1 MGRAHLLSK
10 LIIDMETGQRGFIIT
25 GKEEFLEPFN
35 AANKKFDNILT
46 SLRQDL
52 TGQPKYLEM
61 LEKIEHLRY
70 EWLGAAGEPEIET
83 RRLVNKTKVSLKT
96 IDQMILAETGKR
108 ILDKIRIAMAVISNG
123 FKKVDRKDELLL
135 ILQISK
141 DVIDSE
147 TGQRGFLL
155 AGEDRFL
162 EPYYTGQIEFIRHF
176 KELDKLLQGDK
187 TNQIRLSEVK
197 KLYGEWMVKAA
208 RPEIQAR
215 IEYEKNP
222 RSMDDIAN
230 LLAAGT
236 GKKIIDELRKKID
249 KFTDNLTR
257 DIEQKLAE
265 SERKATV
272 SNVIS
277 FSVSITG
284 ILLSL
289 ILAVVIGRMIM
300 APINALING
309 TNIVGKGDLTH
320 RIKVRSKDELG
331 VLADS
336 FNKMTEK
343 LSHSLNTLAESETR
357 IRTILDAAPDGIITI
372 SAKGVIKSFNFAA
385 EKMFGYNAP
394 EIVGKNIDLI
404 MLDIF
409 RKNHQ
414 ELVARCKDNSII
426 DVSVSI
432 GELAFKN
439 RRLYTAIIHDITR
452 RKQTDLELKKS
463 REAAEL
469 ANRAKSQFLANM
481 SHEIRTPMNAII
493 GFTDILLEMELEHEQ
508 RDYLKTIETSGTA
521 LLSLLNDILDFSKI
535 EADELSFEEIDFDVE
550 ILAFDVCDM
559 IRPRIESKQIEIICH
574 IGDHLPAHVN
584 GDPARFRQVITNL
597 MGNASKFTAQGEI
610 ELSLDI
616 EAEKADRIKL
626 HAQVRDTG
634 IGIPKD
640 KLKTIFEA
648 FHQADSSTT
657 RRYGGT
663 GLGLS
668 ICKKISNLM
677 DGDVWAESKDH
688 KGAIFHFTAWLKKVE
703 KKEVKRFAPVS
714 LSGKRVLIVDDNQK
728 NLDILVQLLNSVGMD
743 VVALR
748 NSREV
753 LSTLQ
758 QNLKAQNP
766 FTVCIMD
773 LQMPD
778 MSGYDLARQ
787 IRNSE
792 IEIQQL
798 PMIALS
804 SLMER
809 DAKECREAGFDG
821 FLSKPIRRKKMF
833 QMLERLLGAKED
845 DKEKPDV
852 TKSQILTQYTV
863 REEIKHSVRILLA
876 EDNPVNQKLSTL
888 ILTKAGY
895 LLEVAENGNEAVE
908 KYTTNPADFD
918 LIIMDVQM
926 PEMDGLEATRVI
938 RDKGFDTIPI
948 IAMTAHA
955 MIGDREKCLE
965 AGMNDY
971 ISKPIKREII
981 FEILEKWVFK

>member
-1 MGRAHLLSK
+1 M
-10 LIIDMETGQRGFIIT
+10 
-25 GKEEFLEPFN
+25 
-35 AANKKFDNILT
+35 
-46 SLRQDL
+46 
-52 TGQPKYLEM
+52 
-61 LEKIEHLRY
+61 
-70 EWLGAAGEPEIET
+70 
-83 RRLVNKTKVSLKT
+83 
-96 IDQMILAETGKR
+96 
-108 ILDKIRIAMAVISNG
+108 
-123 FKKVDRKDELLL
+123 
-135 ILQISK
+135 
-141 DVIDSE
+141 
-147 TGQRGFLL
+147 
-155 AGEDRFL
+155 
-162 EPYYTGQIEFIRHF
+162 
-176 KELDKLLQGDK
+176 
-187 TNQIRLSEVK
+187 
-197 KLYGEWMVKAA
+197 
-208 RPEIQAR
+208 
-215 IEYEKNP
+215 
-222 RSMDDIAN
+222 
-230 LLAAGT
+230 
-236 GKKIIDELRKKID
+236 
-249 KFTDNLTR
+249 
-257 DIEQKLAE
+257 
-265 SERKATV
+265 
-272 SNVIS
+272 
-277 FSVSITG
+277 
-284 ILLSL
+284 
-289 ILAVVIGRMIM
+289 
-300 APINALING
+300 
-309 TNIVGKGDLTH
+309 
-320 RIKVRSKDELG
+320 
-331 VLADS
+331 
-336 FNKMTEK
+336 
-343 LSHSLNTLAESETR
+343 
-357 IRTILDAAPDGIITI
+357 
-372 SAKGVIKSFNFAA
+372 
-385 EKMFGYNAP
+385 
-394 EIVGKNIDLI
+394 
-404 MLDIF
+404 
-409 RKNHQ
+409 
-414 ELVARCKDNSII
+414 
-426 DVSVSI
+426 
-432 GELAFKN
+432 
-439 RRLYTAIIHDITR
+439 
-452 RKQTDLELKKS
+452 
-463 REAAEL
+463 
-469 ANRAKSQFLANM
+469 
-481 SHEIRTPMNAII
+481 
-493 GFTDILLEMELEHEQ
+493 
-508 RDYLKTIETSGTA
+508 
-521 LLSLLNDILDFSKI
+521 
-535 EADELSFEEIDFDVE
+535 E